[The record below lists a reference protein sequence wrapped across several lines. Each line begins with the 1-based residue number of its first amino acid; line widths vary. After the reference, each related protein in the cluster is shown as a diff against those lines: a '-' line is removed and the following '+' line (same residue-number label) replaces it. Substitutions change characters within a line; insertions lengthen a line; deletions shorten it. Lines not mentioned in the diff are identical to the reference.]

1 MENNLKFK
9 QSKAFTLIELLVVI
23 ALIGILA
30 GIIVVSMS
38 GSQESARDARI
49 KNEMDQLRRAVEVYG
64 LINQDYEGVS
74 SDGEVSKLLS
84 SITSQGGS
92 PTLSVSANGS
102 TFCITSSLNS
112 TNDSWCV
119 DHNGYSG
126 LGGCTN
132 YQCNY
137 TGTGSPS
144 WSCGSSFTDS
154 RDGNTYSTVQ
164 IGTQCWMAENL
175 AYLPSVVGSG
185 TGSETTPY
193 YYVYGYQGT
202 NVYDAKATSNYTTH
216 GVLYNYPAAMSAC
229 PYGWKLPTDTEW
241 NVLEQYVVDQIAS
254 LNPQY
259 PCSTSETG
267 WRRCADSTGT
277 DQGANGVGQA
287 LKESGLGSG
296 VGLGTNLVGFSSKL
310 SGRLYTAGSF
320 GNMGADTYFWSST
333 GSGSSA
339 RHRYLNT
346 SYSTVARP
354 TLSKAV
360 GFSVRCLLE

>member
-1 MENNLKFK
+1 MK
-9 QSKAFTLIELLVVI
+9 Q
-23 ALIGILA
+23 
-30 GIIVVSMS
+30 
-38 GSQESARDARI
+38 
-49 KNEMDQLRRAVEVYG
+49 
-64 LINQDYEGVS
+64 
-74 SDGEVSKLLS
+74 KLLLISLILSLVLMGFAS
-84 SITSQGGS
+84 SNVTASSGIAAYYVGPGESYKVTLNGAEWFITNKTASTIFI
-92 PTLSVSANGS
+92 PARTLAEQQSFINNAP
-102 TFCITSSLNS
+102 
-112 TNDSWCV
+112 
-119 DHNGYSG
+119 SG
-126 LGGCTN
+126 VAVN
-132 YQCNY
+132 YFIAC
-137 TGTGSPS
+137 PS
-144 WSCGSSFTDS
+144 NNTFTDS
-154 RDGNTYSTVQ
+154 RDGNVYPTVQ
-164 IGTQCWMAENL
+164 IGSQCWMAKNL

-310 SGRLYTAGSF
+310 SGRRSTDHSFNSMGSY
-320 GNMGADTYFWSST
+320 TYFWSST

-339 RHRYLNT
+339 WNRYLNT
-346 SYSTVARP
+346 SYSTVYRR
-354 TLSKAV
+354 TLSKAA
-360 GFSVRCLLE
+360 GFSVRCLRN

>member
-1 MENNLKFK
+1 MK
-9 QSKAFTLIELLVVI
+9 Q
-23 ALIGILA
+23 
-30 GIIVVSMS
+30 
-38 GSQESARDARI
+38 
-49 KNEMDQLRRAVEVYG
+49 
-64 LINQDYEGVS
+64 
-74 SDGEVSKLLS
+74 KLLLISLILSLVLMGFAS
-84 SITSQGGS
+84 SNVTASSGIAAYYVGPGESYVAPLDGAERFITNKTASTIFI
-92 PTLSVSANGS
+92 PARTLAEQQSFINNAP
-102 TFCITSSLNS
+102 
-112 TNDSWCV
+112 
-119 DHNGYSG
+119 SG
-126 LGGCTN
+126 VAVN
-132 YQCNY
+132 YFIAC
-137 TGTGSPS
+137 PS
-144 WSCGSSFTDS
+144 NNTFTDS
-154 RDGNTYSTVQ
+154 RDGNVYPTVQ
-164 IGTQCWMAENL
+164 IGSQCWMAKNL

-202 NVYDAKATSNYTTH
+202 NVYDAKVTSNYTTH

-277 DQGANGVGQA
+277 AQGANGVGQA

-296 VGLGTNLVGFSSKL
+296 VGLGTNLVGFSSKF
-310 SGRLYTAGSF
+310 SGNRSTHGSF
-320 GNMGADTYFWSST
+320 ANMRSNTNFWSST

-339 RHRYLNT
+339 WRRFLNT
-346 SYSTVARP
+346 DCSTVYRY
-354 TLSKAV
+354 TSSKAS

>member
-1 MENNLKFK
+1 
-9 QSKAFTLIELLVVI
+9 
-23 ALIGILA
+23 
-30 GIIVVSMS
+30 
-38 GSQESARDARI
+38 
-49 KNEMDQLRRAVEVYG
+49 
-64 LINQDYEGVS
+64 
-74 SDGEVSKLLS
+74 
-84 SITSQGGS
+84 
-92 PTLSVSANGS
+92 
-102 TFCITSSLNS
+102 
-112 TNDSWCV
+112 
-119 DHNGYSG
+119 
-126 LGGCTN
+126 
-132 YQCNY
+132 
-137 TGTGSPS
+137 
-144 WSCGSSFTDS
+144 
-154 RDGNTYSTVQ
+154 
-164 IGTQCWMAENL
+164 MAKNL

-296 VGLGTNLVGFSSKL
+296 VGLGTNLVGFSSKF
-310 SGRLYTAGSF
+310 SGYRHIDGSF
-320 GNMGADTYFWSST
+320 YAMASPTYFWSST

-339 RHRYLNT
+339 WFRRLNT
-346 SYSTVARP
+346 SYSTVRRL
-354 TLSKAV
+354 TSSKAY